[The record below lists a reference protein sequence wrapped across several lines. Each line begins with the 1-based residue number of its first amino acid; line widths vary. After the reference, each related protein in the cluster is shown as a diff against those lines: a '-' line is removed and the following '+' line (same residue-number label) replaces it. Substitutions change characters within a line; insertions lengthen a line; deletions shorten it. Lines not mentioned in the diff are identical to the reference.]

1 MPFLLYNYLYLSTS
15 SLVFYR
21 LAGDPVPDWKIDEV
35 SKESVYPKGIF
46 NFKKKYSIQ
55 TTKGDISSNNEKV
68 SIPLL
73 DPLVIAKHKQ
83 KYRYVHIG
91 LVQVFVTPL
100 VYKGVNGS
108 ISLFLKD
115 KRLVDFSD
123 SFLNIPQASEIEDP
137 INFFP
142 NLMVSL
148 EEIDVL
154 HNLTLNVTFHNL
166 QVEKDNKFVLTLT
179 SKVYYKWTREEVKP
193 AAKGHGPGI
202 EIVFNQRNMRSPKD
216 LTPKTIKRSDLQFP
230 EGRNV
235 QDEIPEEHQHNLPR
249 FVHLPNWRFKL
260 EFPQQ

>member
-1 MPFLLYNYLYLSTS
+1 MSMRVNSVLFMPIIP
-15 SLVFYR
+15 
-21 LAGDPVPDWKIDEV
+21 DPVPDWKIEED

-55 TTKGDISSNNEKV
+55 TTKGRISPNNEKV

-100 VYKGVNGS
+100 VHSGVNGS

-115 KRLVDFSD
+115 KRLFDFSD

-154 HNLTLNVTFHNL
+154 HHLTLNVKFHNL
-166 QVEKDNKFVLTLT
+166 LLEENYKFVLSLT
-179 SKVYYKWTREEVKP
+179 SKVYYKWMRDQVKP
-193 AAKGHGPGI
+193 AAKGYGPGI
-202 EIVFNQRNMRSPKD
+202 EIVFDQRNMRSSKD

-230 EGRNV
+230 EGWNV
-235 QDEIPEEHQHNLPR
+235 QDETPEDHQHNSPR
-249 FVHLPNWRFKL
+249 FVHLPSGRFKL

>member
-1 MPFLLYNYLYLSTS
+1 MSIK
-15 SLVFYR
+15 LVFKP
-21 LAGDPVPDWKIDEV
+21 LIPDPVPDWKIDEV

-46 NFKKKYSIQ
+46 NLKKKYSIQ
-55 TTKGDISSNNEKV
+55 TTKGNISSNNEKV

-91 LVQVFVTPL
+91 LVQVFITPL
-100 VYKGVNGS
+100 VSSGVNGS

-115 KRLVDFSD
+115 KRLFDFSD
-123 SFLNIPQASEIEDP
+123 SFLNVPQASEIQDP

-154 HNLTLNVTFHNL
+154 HHLTLNVKFHNL
-166 QVEKDNKFVLTLT
+166 QVEEDYKFVLSLT
-179 SKVYYKWTREEVKP
+179 SKVYYKWMRDQVKP
-193 AAKGHGPGI
+193 GAKGYGPGI
-202 EIVFNQRNMRSPKD
+202 EIVFDQRNMRSPKD

-230 EGRNV
+230 EGWNV
-235 QDEIPEEHQHNLPR
+235 QDEIPDEHQHNSPR
-249 FVHLPNWRFKL
+249 FVHLPSGRFKL